1 MLAPHCRRFLSTFN
15 NNKFISTASPLQLKK
30 FNFRSFASS
39 SQLSAFDER
48 WKKLTQAEKDLV
60 AKEYEHLQK
69 GDWKSLTIDQK
80 RIRRILNIGGN
91 YIKRFIFIF

>member
-1 MLAPHCRRFLSTFN
+1 MLPPLSRNLLSTAL
-15 NNKFISTASPLQLKK
+15 NNKKVASSISFQSKLS
-30 FNFRSFASS
+30 NFRSFASS

-80 RIRRILNIGGN
+80 RIRNH
-91 YIKRFIFIF
+91 FI